1 MLEPQSTALFLLLM
15 LTFCGL
21 LCLLA
26 LARQVVFR
34 VLAACL
40 AFIPA
45 MLFGVAA
52 VNKYYDYYETW
63 GAIGADI
70 GGQAGSQ
77 GTTVPSLNSASGR
90 ELSAILGSD
99 VNVRAGAQNG
109 QTIRLTMTGHASHLR
124 RSVYVYLPPQYFQ
137 AAYRGYRFPAIELL
151 PGFPGGPQDWINVV
165 GIVASYGTLLRDGV
179 VKPAVLVM
187 PDANGGRRTSLQC
200 LNVVGGPQDA
210 TFLARDLPNALAH
223 LLRVQPPGQAWGI
236 AGYSEGGYCA
246 ANLALVYRLRFGY
259 AGVLSG
265 YFKPFRDQLGNP
277 PRLINPFAKNRAR
290 RRVNTPFD
298 RVVALPVS
306 ARIPQFWLGA
316 GSKNLEDVKG
326 AHTFQRLLLTRQP
339 DVRVDLEP
347 GGGHSMATWRAL
359 VPPLLE
365 WMTPQLANA
374 AMHPEGI
381 QAAGKS
387 RVSRPDRPAGAGA
400 HPAAGQL
407 SPVGRPGG

>member
-1 MLEPQSTALFLLLM
+1 VLEPQSTALFLLLM
-15 LTFCGL
+15 LAFCGL
-21 LCLLA
+21 LCWLA

-52 VNKYYDYYETW
+52 VNKYYDYYESW
-63 GAIGADI
+63 GAIAADI
-70 GGQAGSQ
+70 GAQGASQ
-77 GTTVPSLNSASGR
+77 GTTVPGLNTASGR

-99 VNVRAGAQNG
+99 VNVRVGAQSG
-109 QTIRLTMTGHASHLR
+109 QTIRLTLTGRASHLR

-137 AAYRGYRFPAIELL
+137 AGYRGYRFPAIELL

-165 GIVASYGTLLRDGV
+165 GIVASYGTLLRDGA

-200 LNVVGGPQDA
+200 LNVAGGPQDA
-210 TFLARDLPNALAH
+210 TFLARDLPRSLAH
-223 LLRVQPPGQAWGI
+223 LLRVQPPGRAWGI

-246 ANLALVYRLRFGY
+246 ANLALVYRLRFGF

-277 PRLINPFAKNRAR
+277 PRLVNPFGKNPAR

-298 RVVALPVS
+298 RVVSLPVS

-316 GSKNLEDVKG
+316 GSLNLEDVKA
-326 AHTFQRLLLTRQP
+326 AHTFQRLLLARQP
-339 DVRVDLEP
+339 GVRVDLEP

-374 AMHPEGI
+374 AVHHAGI

-387 RVSRPDRPAGAGA
+387 QVSRKHQPAGAGA
-400 HPAAGQL
+400 HPAAGRL
-407 SPVGRPGG
+407 SPVGQPRS